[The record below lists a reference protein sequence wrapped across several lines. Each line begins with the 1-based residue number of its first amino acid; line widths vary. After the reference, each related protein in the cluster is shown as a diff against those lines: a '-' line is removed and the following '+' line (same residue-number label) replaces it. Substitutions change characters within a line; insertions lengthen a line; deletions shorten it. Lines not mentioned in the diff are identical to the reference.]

1 MRSQQ
6 RISIMT
12 AVLTVVFFSLP
23 SWAQRVET
31 DYDHSV
37 NFSQYHTYSWGHVHS
52 TDPFFEDRIRA
63 AVDRELQSKGWRLD
77 ATGGDVMLTAV
88 LIAKNQPEYTT
99 FYDGLGGRWG
109 WHGWGTG
116 MATTTIEKIP
126 IGTLIVDI
134 YDCSSEHLVWR
145 GLAHDQL
152 SEKPD
157 KDTKKLDKAVAKMF
171 AKFPPQTM
179 YGLSMRNKPFHLPG
193 ASLQSLR

>member
-1 MRSQQ
+1 VNALR
-6 RISIMT
+6 RILAT
-12 AVLTVVFFSLP
+12 AALVAAFFSIP
-23 SWAQRVET
+23 ASAQKVEA

-37 NFSQYHTYSWGHVHS
+37 NFDKYHTYSWGHVHS
-52 TDPFFEDRIRA
+52 TDPLFEDRIRA
-63 AVDRELQSKGWRLD
+63 AVDHELQLKGWRPVPAD
-77 ATGGDVMLTAV
+77 GDTILTAV

-126 IGTLIVDI
+126 VGTLVVDI
-134 YDCSSEHLVWR
+134 YDCASEHLIWR
-145 GLAHDQL
+145 GLAHEQL

-171 AKFPPQTM
+171 AKFPPPPR
-179 YGLSMRNKPFHLPG
+179 L
-193 ASLQSLR
+193 